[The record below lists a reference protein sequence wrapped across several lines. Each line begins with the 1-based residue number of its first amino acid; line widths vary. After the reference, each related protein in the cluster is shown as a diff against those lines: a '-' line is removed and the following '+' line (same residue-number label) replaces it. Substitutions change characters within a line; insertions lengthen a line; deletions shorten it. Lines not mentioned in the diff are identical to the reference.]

1 MTRVIT
7 YGTFDVLHIGHLNLL
22 KRAKALGDY
31 LIVGVTSDDFDLSR
45 GKINNTQSLME
56 RIKGVRET
64 GLADEIIVEEYEG
77 QKIDDIKR
85 RNIDIFTLG
94 SDWVGKYDYLNE
106 YCKVVY
112 LPRTEGISSSQIR
125 SEHKHVRIGVVGHD
139 SPGSKFVNESKL
151 VNGVEIVGFYSNTGI
166 KTGFTD
172 TGRIHDSSYK
182 LVASENIYSQIAA
195 SNVPSSIIFDSYTDL
210 LAASDAIY
218 ITSMPE
224 NHYQNS
230 LDALKAGKHVLCESP
245 GAYTRDQYAELKQI
259 ADDIGLILMEGI
271 KTAYSTAYERLILL
285 AQSGKIGDI
294 ISVDSVCTSLSGN
307 IYSENVDLSMTWNS
321 MCAWGVT
328 ALLPIFQLMGTDYID
343 KKIYS
348 YFMNK
353 EFNMDAYTK
362 VDFTFD
368 KGIAS
373 MRVGKGAK
381 SEGNLVI
388 TGTKGYIYVPAP
400 WWKTDYFEV
409 RYEDIEK
416 NERFFY
422 QLSGEGIRY
431 MIASFV
437 KSIEL
442 HKNLS
447 YITPE
452 ETAAIVGVIEDF
464 NDRRDMIEFRK

>member
-1 MTRVIT
+1 MTKVIT
-7 YGTFDVLHIGHLNLL
+7 YGTFDVLHFGHLNLL
-22 KRAKALGDY
+22 KRAKELGDY
-31 LIVGVTSDDFDLSR
+31 LIVGVTSDDYDLSR

-85 RNIDIFTLG
+85 RDIDIFTLG
-94 SDWVGKYDYLNE
+94 SDWVGKFDYLNE
-106 YCKVVY
+106 YCKVIY
-112 LPRTEGISSSQIR
+112 LPRTEGISSTQIR
-125 SEHKHVRIGVVGHD
+125 SENKHVRIGVVGHN
-139 SPGSKFVNESKL
+139 SPGSKFVTEAGF
-151 VNGVEIVGFYSNTGI
+151 VNGVEISGYYSNTGI
-166 KTGFTD
+166 RNRYSTPSDKSRD
-172 TGRIHDSSYK
+172 HVPEHK
-182 LVASENIYSQIAA
+182 IY
-195 SNVPSSIIFDSYTDL
+195 DSYENL
-210 LAASDAIY
+210 LAESDAVY
-218 ITSMPE
+218 IISMPE
-224 NHYQNS
+224 NHYRNS
-230 LDALKAGKHVLCESP
+230 IDALNAGKHVLCESP
-245 GAYTRDQYAELKQI
+245 GAYTKSQYAELKQV
-259 ADDIGLILMEGI
+259 ADNKNLILMDGI

-307 IYSENVDLSMTWNS
+307 IYSDAVDLSTTWNS
-321 MCAWGVT
+321 MCAWGAT
-328 ALLPIFQLMGTDYID
+328 ALLPIFQLMGTEYTD

-348 YFMNK
+348 YFMNQ
-353 EFNMDAYTK
+353 EFNFDAYTK
-362 VDFTFD
+362 VDLTFD

-381 SEGNLVI
+381 SEGNLVV

-409 RYEDIEK
+409 RYEDSDK

-442 HKNLS
+442 HRNLS

-452 ETAAIVGVIEDF
+452 ETAAIVGIIEDF
-464 NDRRDMIEFRK
+464 NNHKDMIEFRKES